1 MVVNN
6 YKFLL
11 FCIIDYE
18 VGWLFKIVMFYINGD
33 WNFCG
38 YVMVLIFRRFWSV
51 EIFLMEFGCLRYFK
65 DLFLGVCYLFL
76 LESGMKVDNF
86 D

>member
-1 MVVNN
+1 
-6 YKFLL
+6 
-11 FCIIDYE
+11 
-18 VGWLFKIVMFYINGD
+18 
-33 WNFCG
+33 
-38 YVMVLIFRRFWSV
+38 MVLIFRRFWSV